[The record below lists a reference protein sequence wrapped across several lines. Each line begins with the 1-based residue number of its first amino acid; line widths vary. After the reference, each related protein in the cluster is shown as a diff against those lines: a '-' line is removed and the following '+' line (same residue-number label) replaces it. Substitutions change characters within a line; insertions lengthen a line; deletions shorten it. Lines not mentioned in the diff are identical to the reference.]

1 MQVSFHP
8 EANLEKNAT
17 LNSVFNTNGLN
28 KNVNFKNSQQV
39 LRSHK
44 NENENYGHSR
54 VYSPYLAPSNAFVQ
68 YMHENTKSVQPK
80 YVHNVQL
87 TKYYN
92 ISKAVKPQ
100 DHHKVNIFA

>member
-8 EANLEKNAT
+8 EASLEKNAAT
-17 LNSVFNTNGLN
+17 HRSFNTYGLKN
-28 KNVNFKNSQQV
+28 NVNFKNSQQV

-54 VYSPYLAPSNAFVQ
+54 VYSPYLAPSNAFVHYIQ
-68 YMHENTKSVQPK
+68 ENTKFSQPK
-80 YVHNVQL
+80 YFHNVQL

>member
-8 EANLEKNAT
+8 EANLEKNAA
-17 LNSVFNTNGLN
+17 LNRSFNTSGLKN
-28 KNVNFKNSQQV
+28 NVNFKNSQQG
-39 LRSHK
+39 LTSHK

-54 VYSPYLAPSNAFVQ
+54 VYSPYLAPSNAFVNYIQ
-68 YMHENTKSVQPK
+68 ENIKFSQPK

>member
-1 MQVSFHP
+1 MQVSFHS
-8 EANLEKNAT
+8 EANLEKNVT
-17 LNSVFNTNGLN
+17 LSSALNTNGL
-28 KNVNFKNSQQV
+28 KNNLNFKNSQQV

-54 VYSPYLAPSNAFVQ
+54 VYSPYLAPSSAFVYYIQ
-68 YMHENTKSVQPK
+68 ENTKFFQPN

-92 ISKAVKPQ
+92 ISKSVKPQ

>member
-8 EANLEKNAT
+8 EAGLDKNPK
-17 LNSVFNTNGLN
+17 LNGSFNTNGLVN
-28 KNVNFKNSQQV
+28 NVNFKNSQQV

-54 VYSPYLAPSNAFVQ
+54 IFSPYLAPSNSFINYIQ
-68 YMHENTKSVQPK
+68 ENTKTLQPK

-100 DHHKVNIFA
+100 DHHKINVFA